1 VSNQTKSD
9 KVAFITGGARGIG
22 FETARQLGKQ
32 GFTVVLG
39 VRDAKK
45 GDEAVKTLQAEGIKA
60 EKLVGDINTGE
71 GRDAIRAA
79 LESAHGK
86 LDVLVN
92 NAGIHLEPEAAPGS
106 PNNNTSRVGAE
117 ILRQTFE
124 VNFFTPVQLTQ
135 ALLPL
140 LRKAPAARVVNL
152 SSGLGSLT
160 FHSDPEHGIY
170 GLKPFAYDSS
180 KTALNA
186 FTVHLAQEL
195 RDTKIKVNSAHP
207 GWVKT
212 DMGGS
217 DADLDLSD
225 GAKTSVELATL
236 PADGPSGGFFH
247 LGQPLPW

>member
-1 VSNQTKSD
+1 MINPTDSE
-9 KVAFITGGARGIG
+9 KVAFITGGARGLG
-22 FETARQLGKQ
+22 LETARQLGKM
-32 GFTVVLG
+32 GMTVVLG
-39 VRDAKK
+39 VRDATK
-45 GDEAVKTLQAEGIKA
+45 GEEAVKALRAEGIKA
-60 EKLVGDINTGE
+60 DTVAADINTADGREKIRGE
-71 GRDAIRAA
+71 
-79 LESAHGK
+79 LERTYGK

-92 NAGIHLEPEAAPGS
+92 NAGIHIEPEVSPLAPA
-106 PNNNTSRVGAE
+106 NNTSSVGPDV
-117 ILRQTFE
+117 LRQTFE

-135 ALLPL
+135 ILLPL

-152 SSGLGSLT
+152 SSGLGSLSL
-160 FHSDPEHGIY
+160 HSNPEEWIY

-195 RDTKIKVNSAHP
+195 RDTPIKVNSAHP

-212 DMGGS
+212 DMGGAE
-217 DADLDLSD
+217 ADLELSE

-236 PADGPSGGFFH
+236 APDGPSGGFFH

>member
-1 VSNQTKSD
+1 MSSSANSE

-22 FETARQLGKQ
+22 FETARQLGKK

-45 GDEAVKTLQAEGIKA
+45 GDDAVKVLQGEGIKA
-60 EKLVGDINTGE
+60 EKLVGDINTAS
-71 GRDAIRAA
+71 GREAIRAE
-79 LESAHGK
+79 LERAHGK

-92 NAGIHLEPEAAPGS
+92 NAGIHIEPEAAPGS
-106 PNNNTSRVGAE
+106 PANNTSRVGPE

-160 FHSDPEHGIY
+160 LHSDPEQGIY

-195 RDTKIKVNSAHP
+195 RDTPIKVNSAHP

-217 DADLDLSD
+217 DADLDLSE

-236 PADGPSGGFFH
+236 AADGPSGGFFH